1 MLYLWSYKA
10 LDMRALTLSIF
21 LILLSIFN
29 LSVAQQSLTHTLS
42 EEEKAKSHT
51 IGKDFY
57 PTDPPTGEVRN
68 IAEFEPTEGVL
79 VRYPFGIP
87 MTLIAEISESDNV
100 ITLVANQS
108 QEDQVISLYSQNGVN
123 LDNCDFIHAATDSYW
138 TRDYGPWFIMVEN
151 SEVSIVNF
159 PYNRPR
165 PNDNDVP
172 IQVAQH
178 LDVDLYGMNLIHT
191 GGNWM
196 TDGMHQ
202 GAHTDLVLDE
212 NPSLS
217 QGDVDQLVEDYLG
230 ITSNHILEDPLGEY
244 IKHIDCWGKF
254 LGPDKILIGQVPQS
268 DSRYQDFEDA
278 AAYWA
283 NTTSSYGTPYRV
295 YRVFTPGGP
304 PATPY
309 TNSYILNKKVFVPQ
323 TGSQWDDEALE
334 SYEDAMPGYE
344 IIGIYH
350 NTWENTDA
358 LHCRT
363 HEIADREMLY
373 IDHMPLLGDHPV
385 QDTYSFSADIHA
397 LSGENIYADSVLL
410 RYRIDGGQWEELV
423 MTSSDNITYTA
434 DFEYPGEGF
443 EMMYYIHAADE
454 SGRSENHP
462 YIGRWEPHSFRVPA
476 PSAPE
481 CVTPSNNSNSASV
494 FTNLLWQDA
503 GEFPATSYRISFGT
517 DNPPTNILH
526 NVVIDDPEYILT
538 EMLDYET
545 EYFWQVT
552 AVNSF
557 GETAGD
563 IWSFITLG
571 DPDED
576 FESGDFSLF
585 DWTFEDE
592 PWVIS
597 ESVTRNGIYSA
608 ASGVIG
614 DNETSTI
621 SITLD
626 CSGFGKIMWWGKT
639 DCEENDLLRFFID
652 DVEISS
658 LSGDTEWTEF
668 RSSTGPGPHTFTWTY
683 AKDSQ
688 NSAGED
694 QAYIDFLYLPDHE
707 SILSVDAGDDG
718 AVCASNAFEISG
730 AATGYTSLLWTTSG
744 DGSFDNENL
753 LSTSYLPGENDATN
767 GIVTLTL
774 TVSDNSGNNL
784 SDDLELTVNNIPES
798 PEILDGPDTVYVFSA
813 PVSNFA
819 VTEIPEASEYIWNLT
834 PDAGIISPNAF
845 QCEIE
850 WTVTEETQAELQ
862 VMTENQCGQSA
873 WSPVKEILLIPDY
886 MPGFEENAD
895 VDFLV
900 FPNPSQGEITIQFKN
915 SVNENREITLFDA
928 FGRKVYEESVNSFV
942 KTYFISNLSKGMYV
956 LQVRHDNRKQAL
968 RVVIR

>member
-1 MLYLWSYKA
+1 
-10 LDMRALTLSIF
+10 
-21 LILLSIFN
+21 
-29 LSVAQQSLTHTLS
+29 
-42 EEEKAKSHT
+42 
-51 IGKDFY
+51 
-57 PTDPPTGEVRN
+57 
-68 IAEFEPTEGVL
+68 
-79 VRYPFGIP
+79 
-87 MTLIAEISESDNV
+87 
-100 ITLVANQS
+100 
-108 QEDQVISLYSQNGVN
+108 
-123 LDNCDFIHAATDSYW
+123 
-138 TRDYGPWFIMVEN
+138 
-151 SEVSIVNF
+151 
-159 PYNRPR
+159 
-165 PNDNDVP
+165 
-172 IQVAQH
+172 
-178 LDVDLYGMNLIHT
+178 
-191 GGNWM
+191 M

-254 LGPDKILIGQVPQS
+254 LGPDKIIIGQVPQS

-344 IIGIYH
+344 IVGIYH

-481 CVTPSNNSNSASV
+481 CVNPSNNSNTASV

-538 EMLDYET
+538 EMLDYES

-571 DPDED
+571 EPDED

-639 DCEENDLLRFFID
+639 DCEENDMLRFFID
-652 DVEISS
+652 DVELSS

-668 RSSTGPGPHTFTWTY
+668 RTSTGPGPHTFTWTY

-718 AVCASNAFEISG
+718 AVCAGAAFELSG

-744 DGSFDNENL
+744 DGSFENSNL

-784 SDDLELTVNNIPES
+784 SDDLMLTVNDLPES
-798 PEILDGPDTVYVFSA
+798 PAMPDGPDTVYIYSA

-819 VTEIPEASEYIWNLT
+819 VNEIPEASEYIWNLT

-850 WTVTEETQAELQ
+850 WTVSEETQAELQ